1 MRQQAGCAFSWH
13 CVMKLSPQLAICSIP
28 PTHSHQ
34 PLHNSHSNLFLIL
47 VHNHVMF
54 SSVLCYMFTT
64 SSPRP
69 QNTIITQDRCCSISA
84 IDGQNLA
91 QQIKQEFNQTTRF
104 TPCVYNNIVCTFSC
118 SIDAVLIY
126 ESLTLIFFCQS
137 LTFMFL
143 FCCMYDSL
151 NFAN

>member
-1 MRQQAGCAFSWH
+1 
-13 CVMKLSPQLAICSIP
+13 MKLSPQLAICSIP

-91 QQIKQEFNQTTRF
+91 QQIKQELTKQHVSH
-104 TPCVYNNIVCTFSC
+104 PVCVYDNIVCTFSC

-126 ESLTLIFFCQS
+126 ESLTLIFTCQS
-137 LTFMFL
+137 LAFMFV
-143 FCCMYDSL
+143 YDSL